1 MARLGRFLLC
11 VSCIVFASGRIA
23 AAEPHR
29 ALAVGHRGLLRHA
42 PENTLAGFRAC
53 LELRLGF
60 EFDVQRTNDGQL
72 VCIHDDSVDRTTS
85 GKGKVSDLSLD
96 EIGRLDA
103 GSWFDRGFTGQRV
116 PTVEDIFKLIAE
128 YRQHEILV
136 AVDLKAPGVEQGVVQ
151 LAAKHNVLPRLL
163 FIGSTISQPEVRDR
177 IKRASMEAQ
186 TAVLTSSAEDFPTA
200 LAAANADWIYFRY
213 LPSNDQMEAVH
224 RQKKRA
230 FIAGTTVSDNVPE
243 NWRAAVAAGMDGILT
258 DYPLELG
265 AMLRN
270 SHSQ

>member
-1 MARLGRFLLC
+1 MFSRFLLC
-11 VSCIVFASGRIA
+11 VGCIVFASGSIV

-29 ALAVGHRGLLRHA
+29 TLVVGHRGLLRHA

-60 EFDVQRTNDGQL
+60 EFDVQRTKDGQL
-72 VCIHDDSVDRTTS
+72 VCIHDDSVDRTTGS
-85 GKGKVSDLSLD
+85 KGKVSALTLD

-103 GSWFDRGFTGQRV
+103 GSWFDRRFASQKV
-116 PTVEDIFKLIAE
+116 PTIEDVVKLIAE
-128 YRQHEILV
+128 YRQHEILA
-136 AVDLKAPGVEQGVVQ
+136 AVDLKAFGVEEGVVQ
-151 LAAKHNVLPRLL
+151 LAARNKILDRLL
-163 FIGSTISQPEVRDR
+163 FIGNTISQPEVRER
-177 IKRASMEAQ
+177 IKRASMDAQ
-186 TAVLTSSAEDFPTA
+186 TAVLTTSTEDFPTA

-213 LPSNDQMEAVH
+213 LPSKEQIEAIH

-243 NWRAAVAAGMDGILT
+243 NWKAAFTVGMDGILT

-265 AMLRN
+265 AMLRDGR
-270 SHSQ
+270 SQ